1 MAEYTRLYQAATP
14 DLFTY
19 QDALEHLEATTL
31 GGAMDSER
39 RDFRSAVL
47 GAYPDLASRYDWLY
61 FHTEHDIRL
70 EPQYST
76 GTISYDHTGGTH
88 DRMVTLYAPDAYE
101 ADGVTAQTASW
112 PSSVKDGRIKIN
124 DVRYPVEFVENPDAH
139 GNQIIT
145 LPESANPGVDISS
158 PTTYSTVSARLG
170 NPRGTTT
177 YTWLRSRYTLPAD
190 FKDMDPP
197 HTENSYFNQRPVS
210 LDSIMAFERHVRASS
225 NPPRWYAVGPDPNR
239 YGQMAMYV
247 QYEPNTAEGLRFF
260 YRRFPRRLK
269 YSDISTGTVSTSGT
283 TVTLTGPG
291 SPSEASSA
299 SFSSDMVGS
308 VIRFGTSSTKPS
320 GVRGLNPW
328 VEQRI
333 ITAYTDANTVT
344 VDSAPS
350 ATFSNVKYVVSDPV
364 DLRPTMIEAF
374 LRGCEW
380 KLSLSRRNAESPPTE
395 LHQWYM
401 EAIRIAGEV
410 EATVEPSWTPP
421 AMYNR
426 GIQAIVTPSVSG

>member
-1 MAEYTRLYQAATP
+1 MAEYTRLYQTATP
-14 DLFTY
+14 DLFTF
-19 QDALEHLEATTL
+19 QDALEHLEAHTL

-76 GTISYDHTGGTH
+76 GTISYDHAGGTY
-88 DRMVTLYAPDAYE
+88 DRMVTLYAPDELDSEGA
-101 ADGVTAQTASW
+101 AIPATW
-112 PSSVKDGRIKIN
+112 PSNVKDGRIKIN
-124 DVRYPVEFVENPDAH
+124 DVRYPIESVKAPDAH

-145 LPESANPGVDISS
+145 LPEAANPGADISS
-158 PTTYSTVSARLG
+158 PTTYSTVTARSG
-170 NPRGTTT
+170 QPRGTTT
-177 YTWLRSRYTLPAD
+177 YTWLRSRYSLPAD

-210 LDSIMAFERHVRASS
+210 LDSIMAFERHIRASS
-225 NPPRWYAVGPDPNR
+225 NPPRWYALGPDPNR

-247 QYEPNTAEGLRFF
+247 QYEPNEAEGLRFF

-269 YSDISTGTVSTSGT
+269 YSDSSTGTASNSGT
-283 TVTLTGPG
+283 TVTLSGTG
-291 SPSEASSA
+291 A

-308 VIRFGTSSTKPS
+308 VIRFGTSTTKPS

-328 VEQRI
+328 QEQRI

-344 VDSAPS
+344 VDFAPS
-350 ATFSNVKYVVSDPV
+350 TTYSNVKYVVSDPI

-380 KLSLSRRNAESPPTE
+380 KLSLSRRNAESPPQE

-401 EAIRIAGEV
+401 EAIRIAGEA
-410 EATVEPSWTPP
+410 EATIEQTWTPP

>member
-14 DLFTY
+14 DLYTF
-19 QDALEHLEATTL
+19 QDALEHLESTTHS
-31 GGAMDSER
+31 GAMDSGR

-47 GAYPDLASRYDWLY
+47 GAYSDLASRYDWLY
-61 FHTEHDIRL
+61 YHTEHDIRL
-70 EPQYST
+70 EAQYST
-76 GTISYDHTGGTH
+76 GTIAYDHTGGANERQLTLSGGTWPTN
-88 DRMVTLYAPDAYE
+88 VT
-101 ADGVTAQTASW
+101 
-112 PSSVKDGRIKIN
+112 DGRIKIN
-124 DVRYPVEFVENPDAH
+124 DVRYPVDTRVS
-139 GNQIIT
+139 GTVVT
-145 LPESANPGVDISS
+145 LPEDANPGADIAA
-158 PTTYSTVSARLG
+158 STSYA
-170 NPRGTTT
+170 
-177 YTWLRSRYTLPAD
+177 WLRSRYTLPAD

-210 LDSIMAFERHVRASS
+210 LDSILAFERHVRASS
-225 NPPRWYAVGPDPNR
+225 NPPRWYAIGPDPNR

-247 QYEPNTAEGLRFF
+247 QYEPNEAEGLRFF
-260 YRRFPRRLK
+260 YRRFPRSLK
-269 YSDISTGTVSTSGT
+269 YSDNSTGTVSNSGT
-283 TVTLTGPG
+283 TVTLSGTG
-291 SPSEASSA
+291 AT
-299 SFSSDMVGS
+299 FSSDMVGS
-308 VIRFGTSSTKPS
+308 AIRFGTSSEKPS

-350 ATFSNVKYVVSDPV
+350 STFSNVKYVVSDPL

-380 KLSLSRRNAESPPTE
+380 KLSLSRRNAESPPQE

-401 EAIRIAGEV
+401 EAIRIAGEAESV
-410 EATVEPSWTPP
+410 IEQPWVPP

>member
-1 MAEYTRLYQAATP
+1 VAEYTRLYQAATP

-19 QDALEHLEATTL
+19 QDALEHLEAHTL

-47 GAYPDLASRYDWLY
+47 GAYSDLASRYDWLY

-76 GTISYDHTGGTH
+76 GTIAYDHTGGTNE
-88 DRMVTLYAPDAYE
+88 RQLTLSGGTWPTNVT
-101 ADGVTAQTASW
+101 
-112 PSSVKDGRIKIN
+112 DGRIKIN
-124 DVRYPVEFVENPDAH
+124 DVRYPVDTRVS
-139 GNQIIT
+139 GTVVT
-145 LPESANPGVDISS
+145 LPESANPGADIAA
-158 PTTYSTVSARLG
+158 STSYA
-170 NPRGTTT
+170 
-177 YTWLRSRYTLPAD
+177 WLRSRYTLPAD

-210 LDSIMAFERHVRASS
+210 LDSIMAFERHIRASS
-225 NPPRWYAVGPDPNR
+225 NPPRWYALGPDPNR

-247 QYEPNTAEGLRFF
+247 QYEPNEAEGLRFF

-269 YSDISTGTVSTSGT
+269 YSDSSTGTVGSSGT
-283 TVTLTGPG
+283 TVT
-291 SPSEASSA
+291 ASGNYFNA
-299 SFSSDMVGS
+299 DMVGS
-308 VIRFGTSSTKPS
+308 VIRFGSDGTTKPT
-320 GVRGLNPW
+320 GIRGLNPW
-328 VEQRI
+328 KDQKI
-333 ITAYTDANTVT
+333 ITAYSSATQVT

-350 ATFSNVKYVVSDPV
+350 VNHSGAKYVVSDPL
-364 DLRPTMIEAF
+364 DLRPTMIEPF

-380 KLSLSRRNAESPPTE
+380 KLSLSRRNAESPPQE

-401 EAIRIAGEV
+401 EAIRIAGEA
-410 EATVEPSWTPP
+410 EATVEQAWVPP

>member
-61 FHTEHDIRL
+61 YHTEHDIRL
-70 EPQYST
+70 EATYST
-76 GTISYDHTGGTH
+76 GTITYNNTTKQVTIYDVDDVDETTS
-88 DRMVTLYAPDAYE
+88 T
-101 ADGVTAQTASW
+101 W
-112 PSSVKDGRIKIN
+112 PTNATDGRIKIN
-124 DVRYPVEFVENPDAH
+124 DVRYPIESRVSNTVIKLPDD
-139 GNQIIT
+139 I
-145 LPESANPGVDISS
+145 NPGVDIS
-158 PTTYSTVSARLG
+158 TVTPYTINDTKVTAVA
-170 NPRGTTT
+170 NKGTTT

-197 HTENSYFNQRPVS
+197 HAANSNLNQSPVS
-210 LDSIMAFERHVRASS
+210 LNSIMSFERHVRASS
-225 NPPRWYAVGPDPNR
+225 NPPRWYAIGPDPNR

-247 QYEPNTAEGLRFF
+247 QYEPATAEGLRFY
-260 YRRFPRRLK
+260 YRRFPRRIK
-269 YSDISTGTVSTSGT
+269 YSDSSTGTVSNSGT
-283 TVTLTGPG
+283 TVTLAGTG
-291 SPSEASSA
+291 A
-299 SFSSDMVGS
+299 SFSSEMVGS
-308 VIRFGTSSTKPS
+308 VIRFGTSTTKPS

-328 VEQRI
+328 QEQRI

-350 ATFSNVKYVVSDPV
+350 STFSGVKYVVSDPL
-364 DLRPTMIEAF
+364 DLRPTMIEPF

-380 KLSLSRRNAESPPTE
+380 KLSLSRRNAESPTQE

-401 EAIRIAGEV
+401 EAIRIAGEA
-410 EATVEPSWTPP
+410 EATVDKSWTTP
-421 AMYNR
+421 ATYNR

>member
-61 FHTEHDIRL
+61 YHTEHDIRL
-70 EPQYST
+70 EATYST
-76 GTISYDHTGGTH
+76 GTITYNNTTKQVTIYDVDDVDETTS
-88 DRMVTLYAPDAYE
+88 T
-101 ADGVTAQTASW
+101 W
-112 PSSVKDGRIKIN
+112 PTNATDGRIKIN
-124 DVRYPVEFVENPDAH
+124 DVRYPIESRVSNTVIKLPDD
-139 GNQIIT
+139 I
-145 LPESANPGVDISS
+145 NPGVDIS
-158 PTTYSTVSARLG
+158 TVTPYTINDTKVTAVA
-170 NPRGTTT
+170 NKGTTT

-197 HTENSYFNQRPVS
+197 HAESSNLSQSPVS
-210 LDSIMAFERHVRASS
+210 LDGIMSFERHVRASAH
-225 NPPRWYAVGPDPNR
+225 PPRWYAIGPDPNR

-260 YRRFPRRLK
+260 YRRFPRRIK
-269 YSDISTGTVSTSGT
+269 YSDSSTGTVSNSGT
-283 TVTLTGPG
+283 TVTLAGTG
-291 SPSEASSA
+291 A
-299 SFSSDMVGS
+299 SFSSEMVGS
-308 VIRFGTSSTKPS
+308 VIRFGTSTTKPS

-328 VEQRI
+328 QEQRI

-350 ATFSNVKYVVSDPV
+350 STFSGVKYVVSDPL
-364 DLRPTMIEAF
+364 DLRPTMIEPF

-380 KLSLSRRNAESPPTE
+380 KLSLSRRNAESPTQE

-401 EAIRIAGEV
+401 EAIRIAGEA
-410 EATVEPSWTPP
+410 EATVDKSWTTP
-421 AMYNR
+421 ATYNR

>member
-1 MAEYTRLYQAATP
+1 VAEYTRLYQAATP

-61 FHTEHDIRL
+61 YHTEHDIRL
-70 EPQYST
+70 EATYST
-76 GTISYDHTGGTH
+76 GTITYNNTTKQVTIYDVDDVDETTS
-88 DRMVTLYAPDAYE
+88 T
-101 ADGVTAQTASW
+101 W
-112 PSSVKDGRIKIN
+112 PTNATDGRIKIN
-124 DVRYPVEFVENPDAH
+124 DVRYPIESRVSNTVIKLPDD
-139 GNQIIT
+139 I
-145 LPESANPGVDISS
+145 NPGVDIL
-158 PTTYSTVSARLG
+158 TVTPYTINDTKVTAVA
-170 NPRGTTT
+170 NKGTTT

-197 HTENSYFNQRPVS
+197 HAESSNLSQSPVS
-210 LDSIMAFERHVRASS
+210 LDGIMSFERHVRASAH
-225 NPPRWYAVGPDPNR
+225 PPRWYAIGPDPNR

-260 YRRFPRRLK
+260 YRRFPRRIK
-269 YSDISTGTVSTSGT
+269 YSDSSTGTVSNSGT
-283 TVTLTGPG
+283 TVTLAGTG
-291 SPSEASSA
+291 A
-299 SFSSDMVGS
+299 SFSSEMVGS
-308 VIRFGTSSTKPS
+308 VIRFGTSTTKPS

-328 VEQRI
+328 QEQRI

-350 ATFSNVKYVVSDPV
+350 STFSGVKYVVSDPL
-364 DLRPTMIEAF
+364 DLRPTMIEPF

-380 KLSLSRRNAESPPTE
+380 KLSLSRRNAESPTQE

-401 EAIRIAGEV
+401 EAIRIAGEA
-410 EATVEPSWTPP
+410 EATVDKSWTTP
-421 AMYNR
+421 ATYNR

>member
-19 QDALEHLEATTL
+19 QDALEHLEAHTL

-47 GAYPDLASRYDWLY
+47 GAYSDLASRYDWLY

-76 GTISYDHTGGTH
+76 GTIAYDHTGGTNE
-88 DRMVTLYAPDAYE
+88 RQLTLSGGTWPTNVT
-101 ADGVTAQTASW
+101 
-112 PSSVKDGRIKIN
+112 DGRIKIN
-124 DVRYPVEFVENPDAH
+124 DVRYPVDTRVS
-139 GNQIIT
+139 GTVVT
-145 LPESANPGVDISS
+145 LPESANPGADIAA
-158 PTTYSTVSARLG
+158 STSYA
-170 NPRGTTT
+170 
-177 YTWLRSRYTLPAD
+177 WLRSRYTLPAD

-210 LDSIMAFERHVRASS
+210 LDSIMAFERHIRASS
-225 NPPRWYAVGPDPNR
+225 NPPRWYALGPDPNR

-247 QYEPNTAEGLRFF
+247 QYEPNEAEGLRFF

-269 YSDISTGTVSTSGT
+269 YSDSSTGTVGSSGT
-283 TVTLTGPG
+283 TVT
-291 SPSEASSA
+291 ASGNYFNA
-299 SFSSDMVGS
+299 DMVGS
-308 VIRFGTSSTKPS
+308 VIRFGSDGTTKPT
-320 GVRGLNPW
+320 GIRGLNPW
-328 VEQRI
+328 KDQKI
-333 ITAYTDANTVT
+333 ITAYSSATQVT

-350 ATFSNVKYVVSDPV
+350 VNHSGAKYVVSDPL
-364 DLRPTMIEAF
+364 DLRPTMIEPF

-380 KLSLSRRNAESPPTE
+380 KLSLSRRNAESPPQE

-401 EAIRIAGEV
+401 EAIRIAGEA
-410 EATVEPSWTPP
+410 EATVEQAWVPP

>member
-19 QDALEHLEATTL
+19 QDALEHLESTTL

-47 GAYPDLASRYDWLY
+47 GAYMDLASRYDWLY
-61 FHTEHDIRL
+61 YHTEHDIRL
-70 EPQYST
+70 EATYST
-76 GTISYDHTGGTH
+76 GTITYNNTTKQVTIYDVDDLDETTS
-88 DRMVTLYAPDAYE
+88 T
-101 ADGVTAQTASW
+101 W
-112 PSSVKDGRIKIN
+112 PTNATDGRIKIN
-124 DVRYPVEFVENPDAH
+124 DVRYPIESRVSSTVIKLPDD
-139 GNQIIT
+139 I
-145 LPESANPGVDISS
+145 NPGVDISTVT
-158 PTTYSTVSARLG
+158 PYTTNVTKRDAAA
-170 NPRGTTT
+170 NKGTTT

-210 LDSIMAFERHVRASS
+210 LDSIMAFERHVRAQS

-247 QYEPNTAEGLRFF
+247 QYEPGSAEGLRFF
-260 YRRFPRRLK
+260 YRRYPRRLK
-269 YSDISTGTVSTSGT
+269 YSDSSTGTVSNSST
-283 TVTLTGPG
+283 TVTLAGTG
-291 SPSEASSA
+291 AT
-299 SFSSDMVGS
+299 FSSDMVGS
-308 VIRFGTSSTKPS
+308 VIRFGTSTAKPS

-328 VEQRI
+328 QDQRI

-350 ATFSNVKYVVSDPV
+350 STFSSVKYVVSDPL

-374 LRGCEW
+374 FRGCEW
-380 KLSLSRRNAESPPTE
+380 KLSLARRNQESPPAE

-401 EAIRIAGEV
+401 EAIRIAGEL
-410 EATVEPSWTPP
+410 EAVIEQSWAPP

-426 GIQAIVTPSVSG
+426 GIQAIVTPSVSGS

>member
-61 FHTEHDIRL
+61 YHTEHDIRL
-70 EPQYST
+70 EATYST
-76 GTISYDHTGGTH
+76 GTITYNNTTKQVTIYDVDDVDETTS
-88 DRMVTLYAPDAYE
+88 T
-101 ADGVTAQTASW
+101 W
-112 PSSVKDGRIKIN
+112 PTNATDGRIKIN
-124 DVRYPVEFVENPDAH
+124 DVRYPIESRVSNTVIKLPDD
-139 GNQIIT
+139 I
-145 LPESANPGVDISS
+145 NPGVDIL
-158 PTTYSTVSARLG
+158 TVTPYTINDTKVTAVA
-170 NPRGTTT
+170 NKGTTT

-197 HTENSYFNQRPVS
+197 HAESSNLSQSPVS
-210 LDSIMAFERHVRASS
+210 LDGIMSFERHVRASAH
-225 NPPRWYAVGPDPNR
+225 PPRWYAIGPDPNR

-260 YRRFPRRLK
+260 YRRFPRRIK
-269 YSDISTGTVSTSGT
+269 YSDSSTGTVSNSGT
-283 TVTLTGPG
+283 TVTLAGTG
-291 SPSEASSA
+291 A
-299 SFSSDMVGS
+299 SFSSEMVGS
-308 VIRFGTSSTKPS
+308 VIRFGTSTTKPS

-328 VEQRI
+328 QEQRI

-350 ATFSNVKYVVSDPV
+350 STFSGVKYVVSDPL
-364 DLRPTMIEAF
+364 DLRPTMIEPF

-380 KLSLSRRNAESPPTE
+380 KLSLSRRNAESPTQE

-401 EAIRIAGEV
+401 EAIRIAGEA
-410 EATVEPSWTPP
+410 EATVDKSWTTP
-421 AMYNR
+421 ATYNR

>member
-19 QDALEHLEATTL
+19 QDALEHLEAHTL

-47 GAYPDLASRYDWLY
+47 GAYSDLASRYDWLY
-61 FHTEHDIRL
+61 YHTEHEIRL
-70 EPQYST
+70 ETQYST
-76 GTISYDHTGGTH
+76 GTITYDNSTKQ
-88 DRMVTLYAPDAYE
+88 VTIYDVDDAAE
-101 ADGVTAQTASW
+101 TTATW
-112 PSSVKDGRIKIN
+112 PTNATEGRIKID
-124 DVRYPVEFVENPDAH
+124 DVRYPIESRVSNTVIKLPDD
-139 GNQIIT
+139 I
-145 LPESANPGVDISS
+145 NPGENISTTTPYVTNTTKVDAGAS
-158 PTTYSTVSARLG
+158 
-170 NPRGTTT
+170 RGTKT
-177 YTWLRSRYTLPAD
+177 YTWLRSSYTLPAD

-210 LDSIMAFERHVRASS
+210 LDSIMAFERHIRASS
-225 NPPRWYAVGPDPNR
+225 NPPRWYAIGPDPNR

-247 QYEPNTAEGLRFF
+247 QYEPNEAEGLRFF

-269 YSDISTGTVSTSGT
+269 YSDSSTGTVGSSGT
-283 TVTLTGPG
+283 TVT
-291 SPSEASSA
+291 ASGNYFNA
-299 SFSSDMVGS
+299 DMVGS
-308 VIRFGTSSTKPS
+308 VIRFGSDGTTKPT
-320 GVRGLNPW
+320 GIRGLNPW
-328 VEQRI
+328 KDQRI
-333 ITAYTDANTVT
+333 ITAYSSATQVT

-350 ATFSNVKYVVSDPV
+350 VNHSGAKYVVSDPL

-380 KLSLSRRNAESPPTE
+380 KLSLSRRNAESPPQE

-401 EAIRIAGEV
+401 EAIRIAGET
-410 EATVEPSWTPP
+410 EATVEQAWVPP